1 MEASIPTRPVAGWS
15 GSSGERPRTA
25 HDKYHHRWGALD
37 DVFPSQTSFSS
48 RQKVV
53 RQSEH
58 VIRDGEHGRSHPSGQ
73 QDSPRTRRQPNVS
86 LEITPSPDRDP
97 AEVGRR
103 AALSAKREISAEDK
117 TRMML
122 QERRHE
128 AVAAQHQILHKA
140 FLSWTAYVEMVEQQI
155 LPRTPPE
162 HDESNAAE
170 QDIADISL
178 ERGGD
183 QVAPPE
189 VEQSVSLETRRWHT
203 HDSGTEPPGQRLYE
217 GAVAPSIAN
226 IASPRSMERA
236 ITISST
242 PLSTHVRSEAHA
254 LDGRMAQTAIRSDE
268 LEEAVLAEV
277 VPSLEEEWGWLGDHS
292 HHVARAVR
300 LHTATAHAQG
310 AHDKRYLRDSQPS
323 DSGKTFRGTED
334 RDNVGN
340 VDHMDGAAPEGGPW
354 GKPTESSS
362 DATRISGR
370 EEEPELF
377 NLLGKQTD
385 KAAAAADD
393 EKGASQK
400 ENKHPTA
407 CSNGEEVGQ
416 TKHSSTPEEDAGSEA
431 VDSDTFVHE
440 SRDQGKCSVLSDVEF
455 DHGGDLRYC
464 CSIRLVREN
473 QARRRNASVV
483 PSV

>member
-1 MEASIPTRPVAGWS
+1 MDASIPTRPGAGWS
-15 GSSGERPRTA
+15 GGRPRTA
-25 HDKYHHRWGALD
+25 HDKYYHRWGALD

-48 RQKVV
+48 RQKDVT
-53 RQSEH
+53 QSEH
-58 VIRDGEHGRSHPSGQ
+58 VLRDGRSQ

-86 LEITPSPDRDP
+86 LEITPSPDRDH

-103 AALSAKREISAEDK
+103 AALSAKGEISAEDK
-117 TRMML
+117 TRMMM
-122 QERRHE
+122 QERRQE

-140 FLSWTAYVEMVEQQI
+140 FLSWTAYVKMVEQEI

-189 VEQSVSLETRRWHT
+189 LEQPVSREPGRWRT
-203 HDSGTEPPGQRLYE
+203 HELGTEPPGQRLYE
-217 GAVAPSIAN
+217 GAIAPSIAN
-226 IASPRSMERA
+226 IASPTSMERA

-242 PLSTHVRSEAHA
+242 PLNTHVRSEAYA

-268 LEEAVLAEV
+268 LEEAVPAEV

-310 AHDKRYLRDSQPS
+310 ARDKRQLPDSQPS
-323 DSGKTFRGTED
+323 DSGKTFRGKED
-334 RDNVGN
+334 RGNVGN
-340 VDHMDGAAPEGGPW
+340 VDHGDGEGGPS
-354 GKPTESSS
+354 GKPTESRL
-362 DATRISGR
+362 DATRILGQ

-385 KAAAAADD
+385 KASAAMDD
-393 EKGASQK
+393 EKRASQK
-400 ENKHPTA
+400 ENEHPTA
-407 CSNGEEVGQ
+407 CGNGEEVGQ
-416 TKHSSTPEEDAGSEA
+416 RKHSSTPEEDAGSEA
-431 VDSDTFVHE
+431 VDSSTCVHE
-440 SRDQGKCSVLSDVEF
+440 SRDQGKWSTL
-455 DHGGDLRYC
+455 
-464 CSIRLVREN
+464 
-473 QARRRNASVV
+473 
-483 PSV
+483 